1 MRLPA
6 MSQLIGRLVHV
17 PRKVFAKDIKRGIS
31 QAPPNGSYWVAEVL
45 GFDSSGTSVPFT
57 LQLEV
62 HNEQGK
68 LVSEEHPISRQ
79 HLEKWI
85 VLLNTERN
93 GKDVCMSPKF
103 DGDGFIIGKSREKKR
118 SGHEV
123 FATPQ
128 FGGRY
133 CTVFQ
138 YAEC

>member
-1 MRLPA
+1 MAHLV
-6 MSQLIGRLVHV
+6 GRLVHV

-45 GFDSSGTSVPFT
+45 EFDPSGTSVPFT

-68 LVSEEHPISRQ
+68 LVSEEHPISRR
-79 HLEKWI
+79 HLEEWI
-85 VLLNTERN
+85 VLLDTERN
-93 GKDVCMSPKF
+93 GKDVCMSPKL

-128 FGGRY
+128 FGERY
-133 CTVFQ
+133 CTVCE